1 MEEAIKIETYK
12 ITMTHEKLIQ
22 LFGMQKITMK
32 KTHQRK
38 EKLK

>member
-1 MEEAIKIETYK
+1 MEEAIKIETNK

-22 LFGMQKITMK
+22 LFGMLKITMK

-38 EKLK
+38 EQLK